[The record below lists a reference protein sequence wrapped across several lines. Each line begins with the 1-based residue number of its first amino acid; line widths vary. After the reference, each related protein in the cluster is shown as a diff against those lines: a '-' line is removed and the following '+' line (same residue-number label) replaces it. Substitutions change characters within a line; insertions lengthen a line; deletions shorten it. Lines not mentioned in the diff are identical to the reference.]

1 MTGKLIKLNNIWHV
15 KCFNYWDDSGTYYD
29 LHPDDVKRIE
39 QDLYQFDNIEARIA
53 AYPDVEFELV
63 AFPNLLVHT
72 GIKYNKYITYA
83 KLIAKTEEDINTLV
97 LKPSEIQLEP
107 NTINFFINMNAPEAI
122 LKLCANGDIYVKGKL
137 VKNDIEVV
145 EGLREFL
152 DQVNKKTEE
161 SWEDIHEEYSKDEY
175 PAFGGPFTHAMTFI
189 EWLKLNYNLPTKK
202 STK

>member
-1 MTGKLIKLNNIWHV
+1 MKGRLIKLNNTWHIKSAV
-15 KCFNYWDDSGTYYD
+15 YWEDRYTYYL
-29 LHPDDVKRIE
+29 LHPDDVKQIE
-39 QDLYQFDNIEARIA
+39 QDSYQFDNIEARIA
-53 AYPDVEFELV
+53 TYPDVEFEIV
-63 AFPNLLVHT
+63 S
-72 GIKYNKYITYA
+72 GYA
-83 KLIAKTEEDINTLV
+83 KLIQKTEEDINTLV
-97 LKPSEIQLEP
+97 LKPSELES
-107 NTINFFINMNAPEAI
+107 NTINFFTNMSAPEAT

-137 VKNDIEVV
+137 VENDIEVV

-152 DQVNKKTEE
+152 DQVNKKSEE